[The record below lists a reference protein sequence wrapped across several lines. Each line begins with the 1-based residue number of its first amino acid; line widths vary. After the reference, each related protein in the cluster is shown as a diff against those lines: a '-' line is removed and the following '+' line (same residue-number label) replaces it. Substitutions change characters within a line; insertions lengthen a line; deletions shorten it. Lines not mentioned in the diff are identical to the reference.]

1 MLKSLEIRG
10 YRGFSSYRM
19 SDLARVNLVVGKNNC
34 GKTSILEAIEVLVTG
49 GDPLVISRLDRRRQ
63 EVGSQFR
70 PRIPVSATMDLS
82 HVFHGHSFDVG
93 SSFHLRSSDGARSVT
108 VEVLAIEEADEEF
121 HLQNSEQ
128 EEDSAP
134 AFAFVLKIDSS
145 ALKEPIT
152 LPMLEDGAVVF
163 NRHRAALRDRFSG
176 LPTRFLTVDSFD
188 PAKMGESWNTALAN
202 SLEGEI
208 VDDMK
213 ILVPSLNSIHF
224 LTGSPFGR
232 GILLDFANGARRM
245 PISTFGDGLRRLLA
259 LRLSFVGTANGFLL
273 ADEIDTGLHWTVME
287 EMWRF
292 VVEVA
297 RKNNVQVFAT
307 THSYDCIRGLAS
319 LIRSRADL
327 ADEVCIQK
335 VVPSLDRAVCLKGE
349 QVKVAIEQDIEVR

>member
-19 SDLARVNLVVGKNNC
+19 SDLARVNLVVGRNNC
-34 GKTSILEAIEVLVTG
+34 GKTSVLEAIEVLVSG
-49 GDPLVISRLDRRRQ
+49 GNPMVIKRLDRRRQ
-63 EVGSQFR
+63 EVGSR
-70 PRIPVSATMDLS
+70 YGVRGPGSWAMDFS
-82 HVFHGHSFDVG
+82 HVFHGHSLEVG
-93 SSFHLRSSDGARSVT
+93 SSFHVRSDDGTRSVT
-108 VEVLAIEEADEEF
+108 FEVKAIDEADEEF
-121 HLQNSEQ
+121 HIQHSER
-128 EEDSAP
+128 EEDDAP
-134 AFAFVLKIDSS
+134 AFAFVLKINSS
-145 ALKEPIT
+145 VSNEPIT
-152 LPMLEDGAVVF
+152 LPMLEDGSVVF
-163 NRHRAALRDRFSG
+163 KRQHAAMHDRLLGS
-176 LPTRFLTVDSFD
+176 PTQFLTVDSFD
-188 PAKMGESWNTALAN
+188 PAKMNKSWDTVLAN

-208 VDDMK
+208 VNDMK

-224 LTGSPFGR
+224 LTGSPFGS
-232 GILLDFANGARRM
+232 GILLGSGNGARRV
-245 PISTFGDGLRRLLA
+245 PISSFGDGLRRLLA

-319 LIRSRADL
+319 LIRSRDDL

-335 VVPSLDRAVCLKGE
+335 VAPSLDRAVCLKGE
-349 QVKVAIEQDIEVR
+349 EVKVAIEQDIEVR